1 MEDAEEDLEGDFKG
15 RREPEISMGRSKSM
29 AKMVFL
35 VISRRLGIVV
45 ILVAILLDN

>member
-1 MEDAEEDLEGDFKG
+1 MEGAEERDEDLKG

-35 VISRRLGIVV
+35 FISRRLEIVV
-45 ILVAILLDN
+45 ILIAILLDN

>member
-1 MEDAEEDLEGDFKG
+1 MEGVEEREEGFKG

-45 ILVAILLDN
+45 ILIAILVDN